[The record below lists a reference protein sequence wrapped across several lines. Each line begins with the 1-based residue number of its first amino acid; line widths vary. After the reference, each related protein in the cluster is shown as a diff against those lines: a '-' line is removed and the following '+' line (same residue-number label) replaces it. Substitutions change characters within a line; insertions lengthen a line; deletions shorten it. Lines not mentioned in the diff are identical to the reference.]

1 MAEVQLRALKVSAE
15 LDSSKYVAG
24 ARDVAD
30 ASRTAGTAVTGLGT
44 AVTQNDT
51 KISQTT
57 SSYERLK
64 RTFIEGHAASRDLE
78 RSLQGV
84 SRGLERGAFTADQ
97 AARAVDG
104 IIRRYG
110 VMADASQFAVKGQTD
125 LARAIEL
132 SNEKLRQQASLP
144 TATPVNP
151 VGVAN
156 DNIVDRNAQYRRQ
169 NLSYQMFDVG
179 QSAALGM
186 SPAMIAMQQG
196 PQIAQIYAAQG
207 GLNAAM
213 KDFMTILSGV
223 ARVAGP
229 MIAILAGVYGAY
241 KILSMNT
248 AEARLQVSETTRALA
263 TQAAPVS
270 AVEGAIA
277 ELAKIQKDYTAA
289 VTASA
294 TAQDAASRSIVA
306 SSQREYEAKK
316 ALLELELKRQEA
328 SLALQ
333 QSEAAIAGLQLRK
346 DVGAQNAT
354 DPGLVRNGFADPAIN
369 GGIPFVR
376 VPDQFSGME
385 KLVTTIES
393 SPAADKIKE
402 INAQATLT
410 QIAIEKLREG
420 LKQVFTAG
428 TGDPVPNFPNG
439 VPIPSARPLDG
450 PDEAASVTKTEKAYD
465 QLVRS
470 SNARIA
476 SLQNEISLV
485 GQATS
490 VQARLRAEF
499 EAEAQYR
506 EQVARAG
513 GVVDE
518 REIAALKA
526 KAAAVAQLTQ
536 QLAAANLIRDQN
548 DQIQQLRLEAQ
559 LVGASAD
566 QRARATAALQA
577 EQQLRQ
583 QGIDL
588 LSKEG
593 QLYKANAVAMAQARL
608 EIERQNAAYS
618 SLEQAGGSAI
628 NALTVGTG
636 SLKDRLK
643 SAADTMLQW
652 VQQMTIAN
660 PLKNAMFG
668 SNLPTMGDLFS
679 GRTSVPGAQST
690 ATMTVTAGTV
700 MVNGGVTGALSGAF
714 PSSPTG
720 GSLSS
725 VLGLPTPANSNIA
738 NGVRPDLMAN
748 GIVNS
753 PVSGLTPTD
762 PASRAMM
769 WRQGISQIESGSYA
783 GNYSALGPITRN
795 GDRAYG
801 RYQVMGN
808 NVPSWSEKYYGERLN
823 PQQYLANTKAQD
835 AVFDGEFGSYV
846 SKYGEG
852 PAANKWFTGS
862 HVARGATDVNG
873 MSDNRYS
880 TQFTSN
886 MQKLSQTTASTSK
899 DLGTLGDT
907 SSKVG
912 TQITD
917 GLGKLATPAAVPAVP
932 APATATS
939 GSNPFASLFGGFF
952 KLLGFAD
959 GTDYSPGGSFMVGE
973 RGREIV
979 NLPRGSQVVPN
990 HKMNMALGK
999 NFEGMGGRTKVDV
1012 GVTVD
1017 DDGKLKAY
1025 VKSISEET
1033 SIATTSAGIS
1043 AYDTELPNRIE
1054 SYRQNPYNRGGF

>member
-1 MAEVQLRALKVSAE
+1 MAEVRLRALKVSAE

-30 ASRTAGTAVTGLGT
+30 ASRTAGAAVAGLGNS
-44 AVTQNDT
+44 VGQNDT
-51 KISQTT
+51 KISQSV

-64 RTFIEGHAASRDLE
+64 RTFIDGYAAARDLE
-78 RSLQGV
+78 SRLQGV

-97 AARAVDG
+97 AARAADG

-110 VMADASQFAVKGQTD
+110 LMADASQFAAKGQTD

-132 SNEKLRQQASLP
+132 SNEKLRQQATLP
-144 TATPVNP
+144 TAAPVNP
-151 VGVAN
+151 VSVAN
-156 DNIVDRNAQYRRQ
+156 DNIVDRNAQFRRQ

-213 KDFMTILSGV
+213 RDFTTILTGV

-229 MIAILAGVYGAY
+229 VIAVLAGVYGAY
-241 KILSMNT
+241 KILSAYT
-248 AEARLQVSETTRALA
+248 AEARLEVSETTRALA
-263 TQAAPVS
+263 AQAAPVG
-270 AVEGAIA
+270 AVESAIA
-277 ELAKIQKDYTAA
+277 ELAKIQKDYNAA

-294 TAQDAASRSIVA
+294 SAQDAASRSIVA

-333 QSEAAIAGLQLRK
+333 QSEAAIAGLQVRK

-354 DPGLVRNGFADPAIN
+354 DPGALVRNGFADPAIN

-465 QLVRS
+465 QLVRAS
-470 SNARIA
+470 DARIA

-518 REIAALKA
+518 REIAALKE

-536 QLAAANLIRDQN
+536 QLSAANLLRDQN
-548 DQIQQLRLEAQ
+548 DQIEQLRLEAQ

-588 LSKEG
+588 LSQEG
-593 QLYKANAVAMAQARL
+593 QLYKNNAVAMAQARL

-628 NALTVGTG
+628 DALTVGTG

-652 VQQMTIAN
+652 VQQLTIAN
-660 PLKNAMFG
+660 PLKNALFG

-700 MVNGGVTGALSGAF
+700 MVNGGVTSGLTSGANVTPF
-714 PSSPTG
+714 FN
-720 GSLSS
+720 
-725 VLGLPTPANSNIA
+725 PANNNSANPGLMGVINPT
-738 NGVRPDLMAN
+738 NGVRPDLMSN

-753 PVSGLTPTD
+753 PVSSMAATD

-783 GNYSALGPITRN
+783 GNYSAIGPLTRS
-795 GDRAYG
+795 GDQAYG

-808 NVPSWSEKYYGERLN
+808 NIPSWSEKYYGERLT
-823 PQQYLANTKAQD
+823 PQQYLANPKAQD

-852 PAANKWFTGS
+852 PAATKWFTGS
-862 HVARGATDVNG
+862 HINRGATDVNG
-873 MSDNRYS
+873 MVDSRYS
-880 TQFTSN
+880 QQFTSN
-886 MQKLSQTTASTSK
+886 MQKLSQTTAATSK

-917 GLGKLATPAAVPAVP
+917 GLGKLTTPAATPQVPVTP
-932 APATATS
+932 TAPTGGGNIFS
-939 GSNPFASLFGGFF
+939 SFFGGLF
-952 KLLGFAD
+952 KLFGFAD
-959 GTDYSPGGSFMVGE
+959 GTDFSPGGSFMVGE

-999 NFEGMGGRTKVDV
+999 NFEGMG
-1012 GVTVD
+1012 TVRHEYNINVSGNGD
-1017 DDGKLKAY
+1017 KELMARMQT
-1025 VKSISEET
+1025 VAE
-1033 SIATTSAGIS
+1033 ATVRGGITE
-1043 AYDTELPNRIE
+1043 YDSVLPERIE
-1054 SYRQNPYNRGGF
+1054 RYRQDPYNRGGA